1 MCCVISKTKC
11 VTVLWSQAEAVLVV
25 LFRLF
30 CVNHNNQN
38 KFWIER
44 FSGFSLVSPRMILQI
59 AQRLK
64 GFLSSSSSV
73 IIFWGVNQE
82 MEDDPF
88 VFTEVSNVI

>member
-1 MCCVISKTKC
+1 
-11 VTVLWSQAEAVLVV
+11 
-25 LFRLF
+25 
-30 CVNHNNQN
+30 
-38 KFWIER
+38 
-44 FSGFSLVSPRMILQI
+44 MILQI